1 MTTTRTAH
9 AARHGE
15 PTGSRTG
22 GPGGRRPS
30 GGLVTAAAAGLLALG
45 AGLSTYYADA
55 VITWA
60 PGTAAHANGNN
71 ALGPPSG
78 GGLFLGSTHAASLG
92 VQGWTVLQLDEAAFD
107 GAGTDLIVC
116 ENAFFVS
123 GAPGTAF
130 VEAVFVE
137 VSTDGNTFV
146 RFPAEYGGPAVQSPP
161 FAGVRPEWYFGFAGV
176 LPVSADP
183 AKGVDP
189 LHLVHGGGDAFDLGD
204 LADDPAVVA
213 GDVDLYDI
221 RYVRLVD
228 VRSGVDTDDLG
239 TEVFDAGLDAS
250 ASADIDA
257 LVVVNSLP
265 NQVPQ
270 RPAVELELDSSGFLH
285 LVIEDLNGI
294 DTVVAGLTASA
305 NGSEFDFYA
314 LLPLFLIT
322 ELTDTRATLVTGPV
336 PPGEF
341 GVIFKVAAQDPAGHV
356 GGDAVHI
363 R

>member
-1 MTTTRTAH
+1 MRDANSPRRT
-9 AARHGE
+9 
-15 PTGSRTG
+15 
-22 GPGGRRPS
+22 

-45 AGLSTYYADA
+45 AGLSTFYADA
-55 VITWA
+55 VIAWA
-60 PGTAAHANGNN
+60 PGSSGHANGNN

-92 VQGWTVLQLDEAAFD
+92 VAGWTVLQLDEPALD
-107 GAGTDLIVC
+107 GPGTDLIVC
-116 ENAFFVS
+116 ENPFFVS
-123 GAPGTAF
+123 GAPETAF
-130 VEAVFVE
+130 VEALFVE
-137 VSTDGNTFV
+137 VSTDGNTFA
-146 RFPAEYGGPAVQSPP
+146 RFPAEYGGPAVQAPP
-161 FAGVRPEWYFGFAGV
+161 FAGVDPAWYFGFAGV

-189 LHLVHGGGDAFDLGD
+189 LHVVHGGGDAFDLGD
-204 LADDPAVVA
+204 LTDDPAVLA
-213 GDVDLYDI
+213 GDVDLFDI

-239 TEVFDAGLDAS
+239 TIVYDAGLDAN

-257 LVVVNSLP
+257 LVAVNTLV
-265 NQVPQ
+265 NLVPQ

-294 DTVVAGLTASA
+294 DTVTAGLTASA
-305 NGSEFDFYA
+305 NGYEFDFYA

-322 ELTDTRATLVTGPV
+322 ELTSTKATLVTGPV
-336 PPGEF
+336 PPGVFE
-341 GVIFKVAAQDPAGHV
+341 VIFKVAAQDAAGHV

>member
-1 MTTTRTAH
+1 MHATHARAHVAATGRTSGRRTA
-9 AARHGE
+9 
-15 PTGSRTG
+15 
-22 GPGGRRPS
+22 

-45 AGLSTYYADA
+45 AGLSTFYADA
-55 VITWA
+55 VIAWA
-60 PGTAAHANGNN
+60 PGTAGHPTGDH

-78 GGLFLGSTHAASLG
+78 GGLFFGSTHAASLG
-92 VQGWTVLQLDEAAFD
+92 VQGWAVLRLDEPAFD

-116 ENAFFVS
+116 ENPFFVTGNPETTFS
-123 GAPGTAF
+123 E
-130 VEAVFVE
+130 VLFVE

-146 RFPAEYGGPAVQSPP
+146 RFPAGYGGPAVQPVA
-161 FAGVRPEWYFGFAGV
+161 FQGVRPEWYFGFAGV

-183 AKGVDP
+183 NRGIDP
-189 LHLVHGGGDAFDLGD
+189 LHVVQGGGDAFDLGD
-204 LADDPAVVA
+204 LSEHPAVLA
-213 GDVDLYDI
+213 GDVDLFDI

-239 TEVFDAGLDAS
+239 TLVFDAGLDSS

-257 LVVVNSLP
+257 LVVVNSLL

-305 NGSEFDFYA
+305 NGHEFDFYT

-322 ELTDTRATLVTGPV
+322 ELTSTKATLVTGPV
-336 PPGEF
+336 PPGVFE
-341 GVIFKVAAQDPAGHV
+341 VIFKVAAQDAAGHV